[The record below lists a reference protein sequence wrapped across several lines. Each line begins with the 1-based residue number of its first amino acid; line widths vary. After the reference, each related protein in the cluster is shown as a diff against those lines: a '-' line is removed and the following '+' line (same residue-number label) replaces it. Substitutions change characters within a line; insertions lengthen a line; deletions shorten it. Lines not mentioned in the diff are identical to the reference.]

1 MIVFFLVIS
10 AVLFLSSYY
19 VYSRGMIALQ
29 GSGYTRIFGWIFWIL
44 VATFLMGQIM
54 ERGEPSVAGRIVT
67 WTGSLWLSVFLHL
80 FLFVVVV
87 DAGRAIHH
95 FLPFFPARLI
105 AGISNGYLF
114 FFTAI
119 VLAAGISVYGFINAR
134 NPQITRLTIH
144 SAKNPPGISQLKIV
158 MVSDVHIG
166 AMTGNQRVEKMI
178 DDIIRLKPD
187 LVIFAG
193 DLVDHNPRFL
203 VSGDIGKHFLRLA
216 PPMGIYAI
224 AGNHEFIGHAEVSI
238 GYMSQHGVKY
248 VRDTVIDLS
257 NGILLAGRD
266 DRDKIRF
273 TGSPRKELGVIMEG
287 VDREKFIILADHQP
301 VEYEAVQQAGID
313 LMLSGHTHKGQ
324 LWPFNF
330 ITSAVYPN
338 DYGLVQKGNT
348 FYYTS
353 SGYGTWG
360 PPVRTANRPEM
371 VEITVVFDKNITK

>member
-1 MIVFFLVIS
+1 MVLFFLVVTT
-10 AVLFLSSYY
+10 VLFFSSYY
-19 VYSRGMIALQ
+19 VYSRGMTALE
-29 GSGYTRIFGWIFWIL
+29 GSAYTRLFGWIFWIL
-44 VATFLMGQIM
+44 VATFLTGQIM

-67 WTGSLWLSVFLHL
+67 WTGSLWLAVFLYL

-105 AGISNGYLF
+105 AGISNGYLL

-119 VLAAGISVYGFINAR
+119 VLAAGITVYGFINAR
-134 NPQITRLTIH
+134 NPRITRLTIH
-144 SAKNPPGISQLKIV
+144 SAKEIPGISRLKIV

-166 AMTGNQRVEKMI
+166 AMTGNRRVKKMI

-203 VSGDIGKHFLRLA
+203 VSGDIGRHFLRLA
-216 PPMGIYAI
+216 PPMGTYAI

-248 VRDTVIDLS
+248 VRDTVIDLG

-266 DRDKIRF
+266 DREKMLFRK
-273 TGSPRKELGVIMEG
+273 SP
-287 VDREKFIILADHQP
+287 
-301 VEYEAVQQAGID
+301 
-313 LMLSGHTHKGQ
+313 
-324 LWPFNF
+324 
-330 ITSAVYPN
+330 
-338 DYGLVQKGNT
+338 
-348 FYYTS
+348 
-353 SGYGTWG
+353 
-360 PPVRTANRPEM
+360 
-371 VEITVVFDKNITK
+371 